1 MGFKLDPQEIGWA
14 PYVMIGGGFGVGMLV
29 FEHPQFSD
37 QDLGARGFGGLAR
50 PALDRAAVSHA
61 LA

>member
-1 MGFKLDPQEIGWA
+1 MNDTAALLAFASPA
-14 PYVMIGGGFGVGMLV
+14 VGPCQRQFV
-29 FEHPQFSD
+29 FEQAQFSD